1 MTLFGWI
8 VLLSL
13 SGLGIYFAIQLI
25 SDIFWNL
32 KLYKYHNHIGV
43 KTPKVPRIYWI
54 KRSYGLILTS
64 LFVVTTLFSGAFAPP
79 NMIGERKLVN
89 AIPVNSQSKI
99 QDLLSQSQNNWFSDF
114 FRMAENDFAV
124 DEPAVPEAVEDEA
137 GVERDYIGTNVQVDG
152 VDEGDI
158 IKTDGN
164 TIYYATRYQ
173 NRVRVFDIALNGDIL
188 PQADL
193 DLGDL
198 YAEAIYITETQLII
212 IGYIYSWMPSNY
224 PSEMDYYGWPYASY
238 TGSVQVYNRESLEVE
253 YSLETDSNFY
263 EHRLIDQSLFL
274 VSNKQLYNTE
284 DYRPMFKETK
294 DGNIITSHLSY
305 SDIYY
310 FEDIPISSMTV
321 VTGINIDTYEVNSQ
335 AFLGSVSEI
344 YATKDA
350 LYTAFNY
357 YGYELNQYKGYVQ
370 IIKYDLNSIDGTVT
384 YVGQKTLGGYVS
396 DQYWMDEYHG
406 YFRVVTSAWNPVHNE
421 LHILEE
427 DQDTDELKIVGSIT
441 EGLGK
446 VNETVKS
453 VRFNEDL
460 AYVVTFEQTDPL
472 YTIDLSNPSNPVI
485 LSAIEEPGYSTYLHV
500 WGQNDRLIGFGFSAD
515 DSGRV
520 TGLKIS
526 AYDTALTEPL
536 DTYQLNDQD
545 EAGVYTYSYSEA
557 SYNPKA
563 MLVSPEKNII
573 AFPVMSWRHYMVETD
588 EGWTF
593 SYLSHYLIFY
603 IDFDAEDPNDIISDP
618 IVVSHEETGFY
629 NSIDRGVY
637 IDNVIYTLSF
647 NQIVSFDLNTMS
659 IRESIVFE
667 EYFDD
672 KD

>member
-13 SGLGIYFAIQLI
+13 SVLGIYFAIQLI

-64 LFVVTTLFSGAFAPP
+64 LFVITTLFSGAFAPP
-79 NMIGERKLVN
+79 NMLGERRLVN

-99 QDLLSQSQNNWFSDF
+99 QALLSQNQNSWFSDF

-124 DEPAVPEAVEDEA
+124 DAPEAIGDQDGA
-137 GVERDYIGTNVQVDG
+137 ERDYIGTNVQVEG

-158 IKTDGN
+158 VKNDGDV
-164 TIYYATRYQ
+164 IYYATRYQ
-173 NRVRVFDIALNGDIL
+173 NRVRVFNIALNGDIL
-188 PQADL
+188 PQADI

-198 YAEAIYITETQLII
+198 YAESIYITETQLIV
-212 IGYIYSWMPSNY
+212 IGYIYSFMPSYY
-224 PSEMDYYGWPYASY
+224 PETMDYIGWPYASY
-238 TGSVQVYNRESLEVE
+238 TGSVQIYNRETLDIE
-253 YSLETDSNFY
+253 YTLETDANFY
-263 EHRLIDQSLFL
+263 QHRLIDQSLFL
-274 VSNKQLYNTE
+274 VSNKQLYNTD

-294 DGNIITSHLSY
+294 DDTTETTRLSY

-321 VTGINIDTYEVNSQ
+321 VTGIKLDTYEVNSQ
-335 AFLGSVSEI
+335 AFLGSVSQI
-344 YATKDA
+344 YATKDT
-350 LYTAFNY
+350 LYTAYNY
-357 YGYELNQYKGYVQ
+357 YGYEFNEYKGYVQ
-370 IIKYDLNSIDGTVT
+370 IIKYNLDSETGSVT
-384 YVGQKTLGGYVS
+384 YVGQKQLSGFIH
-396 DQYWMDEYHG
+396 DQYWMDEHQG
-406 YFRVVTSAWNPVHNE
+406 YFRVVTSAWNPIKNE

-427 DQDTDELKIVGSIT
+427 DPNTDELKIVGSIT
-441 EGLGK
+441 NGLGK

-472 YTIDLSNPSNPVI
+472 YTIDLSNPKNPVI
-485 LSAIEEPGYSTYLHV
+485 LSAIEEPGYSTYIHV

-515 DSGRV
+515 ETGRV

-545 EAGVYTYSYSEA
+545 DDGIYSYSYSEA

-573 AFPVMSWRHYMVETD
+573 AFPVMSWRYYTLETD
-588 EGWTF
+588 QGWSF
-593 SYLSHYLIFY
+593 SYLSHYLIFS
-603 IDFDAEDPNDIISDP
+603 INFDAEDPNDVISDP
-618 IVVSHEETGFY
+618 IVVSHEETGYY

-637 IDNVIYTLSF
+637 IRNMIYTLSF
-647 NQIVSFDLNTMS
+647 NQIVSFDLSTMS
-659 IRESIVFE
+659 IRESIIFE
-667 EYFDD
+667 TYFDD
-672 KD
+672 KE

>member
-13 SGLGIYFAIQLI
+13 SVLGIYFAIQLI

-64 LFVVTTLFSGAFAPP
+64 LFVITTLFSGAFAPP
-79 NMIGERKLVN
+79 NMLGERRLVN

-99 QDLLSQSQNNWFSDF
+99 QALLSQNQNSWFSDF

-124 DEPAVPEAVEDEA
+124 DAPEAIGDQGA
-137 GVERDYIGTNVQVDG
+137 AERDYIGTNVQVDG

-158 IKTDGN
+158 VKTDGYD
-164 TIYYATRYQ
+164 IYYATRYQ
-173 NRVRVFDIALNGDIL
+173 NRVRVFNIALNGDIL
-188 PQADL
+188 PQADI

-198 YAEAIYITETQLII
+198 YAESIYITETQLIV
-212 IGYIYSWMPSNY
+212 IGYIYSFMPSYY
-224 PSEMDYYGWPYASY
+224 PEAMDYIGWPYASY
-238 TGSVQVYNRESLEVE
+238 TGSVQIYNRETLDIE
-253 YSLETDSNFY
+253 YTLETDANFY
-263 EHRLIDQSLFL
+263 QHRLIDQSLFL
-274 VSNKQLYNTE
+274 VSNKQLYNTD

-294 DGNIITSHLSY
+294 NDTTETTRLSY

-321 VTGINIDTYEVNSQ
+321 VTGIKLDTYEVNSQ
-335 AFLGSVSEI
+335 AFLGSVSQI
-344 YATKDA
+344 YATKDT
-350 LYTAFNY
+350 LYTAYNY
-357 YGYELNQYKGYVQ
+357 YGYEFNEYKGYVQ
-370 IIKYDLNSIDGTVT
+370 IIKYNLDSETGTVT
-384 YVGQKTLGGYVS
+384 YVGQKQLSGFIH
-396 DQYWMDEYHG
+396 DQYWMDEHQG
-406 YFRVVTSAWNPVHNE
+406 YFRVVTSAWNPIKNE

-427 DQDTDELKIVGSIT
+427 DPNTDELKIVGSIT
-441 EGLGK
+441 NGLGK

-472 YTIDLSNPSNPVI
+472 YTIDLSNPENPVI

-515 DSGRV
+515 ETGRV

-545 EAGVYTYSYSEA
+545 DDGIYSYSYSEA

-573 AFPVMSWRHYMVETD
+573 AFPVMSWRYYTLETD
-588 EGWTF
+588 QGWSF

-603 IDFDAEDPNDIISDP
+603 INFDAEDPNDVISDP
-618 IVVSHEETGFY
+618 IVVSHEETGYY

-637 IDNVIYTLSF
+637 IDNMIYTLSF
-647 NQIVSFDLNTMS
+647 NQIVSFDLSTMS
-659 IRESIVFE
+659 IRESIIFDT
-667 EYFDD
+667 YFDD
-672 KD
+672 KE

>member
-13 SGLGIYFAIQLI
+13 SVLGIYFAIQLI

-64 LFVVTTLFSGAFAPP
+64 LFVITTLFSGAFAPP
-79 NMIGERKLVN
+79 NMLGERRLVN

-99 QDLLSQSQNNWFSDF
+99 QALLSQNQNSWFSDF

-124 DEPAVPEAVEDEA
+124 DAPEAIGDQNGA
-137 GVERDYIGTNVQVDG
+137 ERDYIGTNVQVDG

-158 IKTDGN
+158 VKTDGYD
-164 TIYYATRYQ
+164 IYYATRYQ
-173 NRVRVFDIALNGDIL
+173 NRVRIFDIDENNGDIL
-188 PQADL
+188 SQEEL
-193 DLGDL
+193 DLGNL
-198 YAEAIYITETQLII
+198 YVESIYITETQLIV
-212 IGYIYSWMPSNY
+212 IGYIYSFMPSYY
-224 PSEMDYYGWPYASY
+224 PETMDYIGWPYASY
-238 TGSVQVYNRESLEVE
+238 TGSVQIYNRETLDIE
-253 YSLETDSNFY
+253 YTLETDANFY
-263 EHRLIDQSLFL
+263 QHRLIDQSLFL
-274 VSNKQLYNTE
+274 VSNKQLYNTD

-294 DGNIITSHLSY
+294 GDTTETTRLSY

-321 VTGINIDTYEVNSQ
+321 VTGIKLDTYEVNSQ
-335 AFLGSVSEI
+335 AFLGSVSQI
-344 YATKDA
+344 YATKDT
-350 LYTAFNY
+350 LYTAYNY
-357 YGYELNQYKGYVQ
+357 YGYEFNEYKGYVQ
-370 IIKYDLNSIDGTVT
+370 IIKYNLDSETGTVT
-384 YVGQKTLGGYVS
+384 YVGQKQLSGFIH
-396 DQYWMDEYHG
+396 DQYWMDEHHG
-406 YFRVVTSAWNPVHNE
+406 YFRVVTSAWNPIKNE

-427 DQDTDELKIVGSIT
+427 DPNTDELKIVGSIT
-441 EGLGK
+441 NGLGK

-472 YTIDLSNPSNPVI
+472 YTIDLSNPKNPVI

-515 DSGRV
+515 ETGRV

-545 EAGVYTYSYSEA
+545 DDGIYSYSYSEA

-573 AFPVMSWRHYMVETD
+573 AFPVMSWRYYTLETD
-588 EGWTF
+588 QGWSF

-603 IDFDAEDPNDIISDP
+603 INFDAEDPNDVISDP
-618 IVVSHEETGFY
+618 IVVSHEETGYY

-637 IDNVIYTLSF
+637 IDNMIYTLSF

-659 IRESIVFE
+659 IRESIIFE
-667 EYFDD
+667 TYFDD
-672 KD
+672 KE